1 MAERKGLMARA
12 GKALKAALD
21 MGPPAGVLTPPT
33 DPQPDA
39 EPEQRAN
46 VSMTEWATEARQRQM
61 LIDWFERRFRCA
73 YGPESGRNLQYAT
86 FALQTPLNEGC
97 WARLGAAMVHRF
109 STIPE
114 GAECF
119 WRLPY
124 KLDMVGNLESSM
136 AVVTFR
142 ASFVDADIS
151 GAPSVGQ
158 GQAPELI

>member
-12 GKALKAALD
+12 GRALKAALD

-73 YGPESGRNLQYAT
+73 YGPESGRNLRYAK

-97 WARLGAAMVHRF
+97 WARLGAAMMHRF

-119 WRLPY
+119 WRMHD
-124 KLDMVGNLESSM
+124 KIGMHADVCERM
-136 AVVTFR
+136 AYVTFR

-151 GAPSVGQ
+151 DAPQVGE